1 MKRRKT
7 ACPSCGAPTE
17 FTVGSVVSVCEFCQ
31 SVVARTDRKVED
43 IGKVA
48 ELVETASRLRC
59 GLSGTFNKKHFTVV
73 GRVQYQHPAGG
84 VWDEWYLAFPGGR
97 WGWLAEAQGKTYLM
111 FQRKLSSKVSV
122 PAFDS
127 LEIGSAVKLG
137 SSEFSVTEQGVATAL
152 AAEGDIP
159 WAFRGGAE
167 HKFVDRSALF
177 LPL

>member
-7 ACPSCGAPTE
+7 ACPSCGAPIE

-31 SVVARTDRKVED
+31 SAVARTDRKVED

-48 ELVETASRLRC
+48 ELVETPSRLRC
-59 GLSGTFNKKHFTVV
+59 GLSGRFNRKPFTVV

-111 FQRKLSSKVSV
+111 FQRKLPSKVPV
-122 PAFDS
+122 PGFDD
-127 LEIGSAVKLG
+127 LKVGTAVKLG
-137 SSEFSVTEQGVATAL
+137 SSEFSVTERGC
-152 AAEGDIP
+152 GSG
-159 WAFRGGAE
+159 FGRGGRYSLGISRWCRAQI
-167 HKFVDRSALF
+167 HRSAG
-177 LPL
+177 